1 MKNCQGRQA
10 VASNRSDKP
19 AATQSDLL
27 RRSIDWVLNEKM
39 FADLPRHGNTKW
51 TPKFLVALAVLS
63 AWSEGH
69 RLTDAFDKAKQL
81 SQNLFGQVAIQTF
94 QGIMR
99 ALVTWTAQLLPLVWL
114 RLQTLMQQVGGKHYR
129 IGLWLPLAV
138 DGSRFTTPRT
148 KSNEQAFSAKSFG
161 KGKKAKSR
169 RKWKNKKRRTKK
181 LGEAVK
187 PQIWL
192 TLVWHMGLKLPWCW
206 KTGPSTS
213 SERHHLMELLQTQ
226 EFPALSMVC
235 TQNTLF
241 CCDAGF
247 VGYELWKSMLD
258 AGHSFLIRV
267 GANVH
272 LLKNLGHA
280 RSGKGI
286 VCFWPNAA
294 ARRCQAPI
302 VLRLIEISSEQGTMY
317 LVTNVL
323 SQRKL
328 STAALG
334 RLYPLRWGVELQF
347 RAVKQT
353 FGRSKLRSRNSE
365 HALAELD
372 WSLVALTMVQLFA
385 VREQIKL
392 EQPPEQTSVSEALRT
407 IRWAMDNWNQ
417 PARGK
422 DKLTSRLQT
431 AQKDSYQRFS
441 SKASRYRPGVKNK
454 PSATKPII
462 KQATQKQK
470 QDYRELQ
477 IAA

>member
-1 MKNCQGRQA
+1 MKDYQGRQA

-19 AATQSDLL
+19 SVTQSDLL
-27 RRSIDWVLNEKM
+27 RRSIDWVLNDKM

-63 AWSEGH
+63 AWSDGR

-81 SQNLFGQVAIQTF
+81 SQSLFGQLAIQTF
-94 QGIMR
+94 QGLMR
-99 ALVTWTAQLLPLVWL
+99 ALVTWTAQLLPLLWL
-114 RLQTLMQQVGGKHYR
+114 RLQVLMQQVGGEHYR
-129 IGLWLPLAV
+129 IGQWLPLAV
-138 DGSRFTTPRT
+138 DGSRFSTPRT
-148 KSNEQAFSAKSFG
+148 QSNERAFSAQNFG

-181 LGEAVK
+181 LGEPVK

-192 TLVWHMGLKLPWCW
+192 TLIWHMGLKLPWCW

-213 SERHHLMELLQTQ
+213 SERQHLKELLQTQ
-226 EFPALSMVC
+226 EFPE
-235 TQNTLF
+235 NTLF

-258 AGHSFLIRV
+258 AKHSFLIRV

-280 RSGKGI
+280 RVGKGI
-286 VCFWPNAA
+286 VCLWPRAI
-294 ARRCQAPI
+294 ARRYQSPI
-302 VLRLIEISSEQGTMY
+302 VLRLIEISNEQGTMY

-323 SQRKL
+323 DQRKL

-353 FGRSKLRSRNSE
+353 FGRSKLRSRNPQ

-385 VREQIKL
+385 VREQIKMDG
-392 EQPPEQTSVSEALRT
+392 PPEQTSVAAALRA
-407 IRWAMDNWNQ
+407 IRWAMDNWHQ

-422 DKLTSRLQT
+422 DKLTSRLQSAT
-431 AQKDSYQRFS
+431 KDGYQRTT
-441 SKASRYRPGVKNK
+441 SKASRYRPSYKDK
-454 PSATKPII
+454 PTTAKPKI
-462 KQATQKQK
+462 KQATKKQK
-470 QDYRELQ
+470 RDYRELQ
-477 IAA
+477 IAS

>member
-1 MKNCQGRQA
+1 MKNYQGRQVA
-10 VASNRSDKP
+10 ASNRSDKSGTTKP
-19 AATQSDLL
+19 STTQSDLL

-51 TPKFLVALAVLS
+51 TSKSLVALAVLS
-63 AWSEGH
+63 AWSDGR
-69 RLTDAFDKAKQL
+69 RLTDGFEKAKQL
-81 SQNLFGQVAIQTF
+81 SQNLFGQIAIQTF
-94 QGIMR
+94 QGMMR
-99 ALVTWTAQLLPLVWL
+99 ALVTWTAQLLPLLWL

-129 IGLWLPLAV
+129 IGQWLPLAV

-148 KSNEQAFSAKSFG
+148 KSNERAFSAQNFG

-206 KTGPSTS
+206 KTGPSMS

-226 EFPALSMVC
+226 KFPE
-235 TQNTLF
+235 NTLF

-280 RSGKGI
+280 RAGKGI
-286 VCFWPNAA
+286 VCLWPNAA
-294 ARRCQAPI
+294 ARRHQEPI
-302 VLRLIEISSEQGTMY
+302 VLRFIKISSGQGTMY

-328 STAALG
+328 STAALR

-353 FGRSKLRSRNSE
+353 FGRSKLRSRNSD

-385 VREQIKL
+385 VREQIKID
-392 EQPPEQTSVSEALRT
+392 EPPEQTSVSGALRA
-407 IRWAMDNWNQ
+407 IRWAMDNWHQ
-417 PARGK
+417 QARGK
-422 DKLTSRLQT
+422 DKLTSRLQA
-431 AQKDSYQRFS
+431 AQKDRYQRFS
-441 SKASRYRPGVKNK
+441 SKVSRYRPGVKDK
-454 PSATKPII
+454 PSATKPLI

-470 QDYRELQ
+470 QAYREMQ

>member
-1 MKNCQGRQA
+1 MKNCQGRQV

-19 AATQSDLL
+19 GITQSDLL
-27 RRSIDWVLNEKM
+27 RRSIDWVLNDKM

-51 TPKFLVALAVLS
+51 TPKSLVALAVLS
-63 AWSEGH
+63 AWSDGR

-81 SQNLFGQVAIQTF
+81 SQNLFGQIAIKTF
-94 QGIMR
+94 QGMMR
-99 ALVTWTAQLLPLVWL
+99 ALVTWTAQLLPLLWL
-114 RLQTLMQQVGGKHYR
+114 RLQALMQQVGGEHYR
-129 IGLWLPLAV
+129 IGQWLPLAV

-148 KSNEQAFSAKSFG
+148 KSNERAFSAQNFG

-213 SERHHLMELLQTQ
+213 SERQHLMELLQTQ
-226 EFPALSMVC
+226 EFPE
-235 TQNTLF
+235 NTLF

-280 RSGKGI
+280 RTGQGI
-286 VCFWPNAA
+286 VCLWPRAV
-294 ARRCQAPI
+294 ARRSQAPI
-302 VLRLIEISSEQGTMY
+302 VLRLIEITGEQGTIY

-328 STAALG
+328 STAALR

-353 FGRSKLRSRNSE
+353 FGRSKLRSRNSD

-385 VREQIKL
+385 VREQIKID
-392 EQPPEQTSVSEALRT
+392 EPPEQTSVAEALRA
-407 IRWAMDNWNQ
+407 IRYAMDNWQQ

-431 AQKDSYQRFS
+431 ALKDDYQRSS
-441 SKASRYRPGVKNK
+441 SKASRYRRSDKDK
-454 PSATKPII
+454 PSASKPKI
-462 KQATQKQK
+462 KQATRKQK
-470 QDYRELQ
+470 RAYRELL